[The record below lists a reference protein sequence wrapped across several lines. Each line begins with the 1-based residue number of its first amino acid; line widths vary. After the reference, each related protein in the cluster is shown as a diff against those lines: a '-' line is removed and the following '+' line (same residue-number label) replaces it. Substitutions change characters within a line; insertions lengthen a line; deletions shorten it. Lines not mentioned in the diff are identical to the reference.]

1 MDLAVIGAG
10 SAGLAVAY
18 VAARL
23 GLRVALIERDT
34 MGGDCLNAGCVPS
47 KALLAAA
54 HAAMAVR
61 DAGRFGVRAAAPEI
75 AWDAVQAH
83 VRQAID
89 TIAPTDSAERY
100 EGLGATVLRGHARF
114 VARDALEVNGR
125 RLSARRIVVAAGS
138 RPAVPDLPGLD
149 RVPFLTNETLFQ
161 LPQRP
166 AHLLILGGGPIGLE
180 MAQAHAGLGCR
191 VTVVQ
196 RGRLAPKD
204 EPELVDA
211 LRTVLQAQGVTLHEN
226 ATVARVDVDADG
238 GPVLVLTDGT
248 RLAGSHL
255 LVATGRVPSLDGLDL
270 EAGRVRTT
278 ERGIVTDA
286 GLRSPS
292 NRRVFAAGDIADPAG
307 IGPRNFTHVGSYH
320 ASIIVRRALF
330 RLPARVS
337 YAALPRVTYT
347 APELAQIGLT
357 EAEARAAG
365 HRVEVL
371 TWTLA
376 ENDRAIAED
385 DTTGLVKLVVS
396 RGRVLGAGIL
406 APHAGE
412 MTGLWTLAI
421 QQRVKLST
429 LAGLVVPYPTRAEAG
444 KRAAGSAFTASLFA
458 PRTRRLVRLLARLP

>member
-1 MDLAVIGAG
+1 
-10 SAGLAVAY
+10 
-18 VAARL
+18 
-23 GLRVALIERDT
+23 
-34 MGGDCLNAGCVPS
+34 
-47 KALLAAA
+47 
-54 HAAMAVR
+54 
-61 DAGRFGVRAAAPEI
+61 
-75 AWDAVQAH
+75 
-83 VRQAID
+83 
-89 TIAPTDSAERY
+89 
-100 EGLGATVLRGHARF
+100 
-114 VARDALEVNGR
+114 
-125 RLSARRIVVAAGS
+125 
-138 RPAVPDLPGLD
+138 VPDLPGLD

-161 LPQRP
+161 LRQRP

-196 RGRLAPKD
+196 RGRLTPKD

-211 LRTVLQAQGVTLHEN
+211 LRKVLLAQGITLHEN
-226 ATVARVDVDADG
+226 ATVDRVDADADG
-238 GPVLVLTDGT
+238 GPVLLLADGT
-248 RLAGSHL
+248 RIAGSHL
-255 LVATGRVPSLDGLDL
+255 LVAAGRVPSLDGLDL

-330 RLPARVS
+330 RLPARIS

-347 APELAQIGLT
+347 APELAQVGLT

-365 HRVEVL
+365 HHVEIL
-371 TWTLA
+371 IWSLR

-385 DTTGLVKLVVS
+385 DTVGSVKLVVS

-412 MTGLWTLAI
+412 MIGLWTLAI
-421 QQRVKLST
+421 QQRVKLSV
-429 LAGLVVPYPTRAEAG
+429 LAGLVVPYPTRAEAA

-458 PRTRRLVRLLARLP
+458 PRTRRLVGLLARLP